1 MCFSMFISL
10 HLFAGCCP
18 VLAKWNN
25 IVARYLGPACIGLFN
40 TQLKGA
46 QSKQIK
52 IHYCVKIMSKLVPI
66 EFYPLS
72 QRMMTGPDLPRMTFD
87 WG

>member
-10 HLFAGCCP
+10 HLFAGCCL

-25 IVARYLGPACIGLFN
+25 IVARNLGLACIRLFN
-40 TQLKGA
+40 TQPKRA

-52 IHYCVKIMSKLVPI
+52 IHYCVKIMSKLVPV

>member
-10 HLFAGCCP
+10 HLFAGCCL

-25 IVARYLGPACIGLFN
+25 IVARNLGLACIRLFN
-40 TQLKGA
+40 TQPKCA